1 MGGVCRWPAQGS
13 CRLFRLGIHA
23 VGGTLTPPHLHWLT
37 PLGSVGRVCAQSG
50 GSSVR
55 GGQTP
60 SLVPRVSWHGDR
72 RLEGA
77 AAVFAAWGCRA
88 HGRGQHSEGG
98 LISETLQQG
107 RDDVTGV
114 CVTRQ
119 PRGSRPG
126 LLGPRMTLVGAVG
139 VSVTR
144 GQLRREQNCHQCSL
158 PHDASSEW
166 AHAGGLV
173 LWYATTN
180 TPKRTF
186 LNKPPF
192 CSRPGESGVLEG
204 RDRVSCL

>member
-1 MGGVCRWPAQGS
+1 
-13 CRLFRLGIHA
+13 
-23 VGGTLTPPHLHWLT
+23 
-37 PLGSVGRVCAQSG
+37 
-50 GSSVR
+50 
-55 GGQTP
+55 
-60 SLVPRVSWHGDR
+60 
-72 RLEGA
+72 
-77 AAVFAAWGCRA
+77 
-88 HGRGQHSEGG
+88 
-98 LISETLQQG
+98 
-107 RDDVTGV
+107 
-114 CVTRQ
+114 
-119 PRGSRPG
+119 
-126 LLGPRMTLVGAVG
+126 MTLVGAVG